1 MASSGDLANGTG
13 PVDDGSCCPD
23 AAMDRSPD
31 MRWSGTRLWE
41 SAVMLFDHDLGVI
54 ANRR

>member
-1 MASSGDLANGTG
+1 
-13 PVDDGSCCPD
+13 
-23 AAMDRSPD
+23 MDRSPD